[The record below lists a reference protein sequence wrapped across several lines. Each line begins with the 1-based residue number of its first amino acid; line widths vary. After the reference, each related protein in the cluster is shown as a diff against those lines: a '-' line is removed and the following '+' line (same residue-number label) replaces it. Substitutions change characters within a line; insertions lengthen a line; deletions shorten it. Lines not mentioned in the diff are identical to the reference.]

1 MAPVRSTGPS
11 SIGTLKRFISDK
23 NRSMV
28 MSIIMQ
34 RSIEP
39 CVGYTH
45 WRRNSWEYVQLIRRS
60 ISCFSNG
67 FLILIFIG
75 VVFYFKVPQ
84 KVSQSLDE
92 SIKKIKEEIDNAE
105 KLKDEAKNIL
115 GEYESKVGKSK
126 EEIKNLIHKA
136 EKQAEANIIKTNE
149 EFHNIVENRKK
160 AAEEKIKQ
168 MKTQAI
174 KDVKNSSVDIAIRS
188 IEKIIKNSIDKK
200 KLDKIYISSIDEAKK
215 ILKNKSI

>member
-1 MAPVRSTGPS
+1 MNIDATFWVAVS
-11 SIGTLKRFISDK
+11 
-23 NRSMV
+23 
-28 MSIIMQ
+28 
-34 RSIEP
+34 
-39 CVGYTH
+39 
-45 WRRNSWEYVQLIRRS
+45 
-60 ISCFSNG
+60 
-67 FLILIFIG
+67 FLIFVGLI
-75 VVFYFKVPQ
+75 VYLKVPQ
-84 KVSQSLDE
+84 KIDDSLNE
-92 SIKKIKEEIDNAE
+92 SIKKIKDGLDNAE

-115 GEYESKVGKSK
+115 GEYESKVCKSK

-188 IEKIIKNSIDKK
+188 VEKIIKNSMIRKNSIKFIFQALTKQKK
-200 KLDKIYISSIDEAKK
+200 F
-215 ILKNKSI
+215 